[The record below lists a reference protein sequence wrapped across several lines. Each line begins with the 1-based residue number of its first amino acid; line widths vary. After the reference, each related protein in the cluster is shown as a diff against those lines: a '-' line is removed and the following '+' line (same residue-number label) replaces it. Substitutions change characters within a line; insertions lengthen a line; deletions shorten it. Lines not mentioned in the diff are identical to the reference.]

1 VLDARADT
9 TDHILNASFCT
20 QLVSGGSA
28 GMPFICSVYRRGC
41 KAKIGEYYSITPF
54 DNIILRFVRNF
65 LWCIISHASSSISWI
80 FVGFRSGG
88 MKHSDLSNMSAGM
101 GIWSC

>member
-1 VLDARADT
+1 
-9 TDHILNASFCT
+9 
-20 QLVSGGSA
+20 
-28 GMPFICSVYRRGC
+28 MPFICSVYRRGC